1 MFKFINTLILLFYIF
16 ANVNAAYVQTDILL
30 NNYKVKPRSIVYYSN
45 NSYDEKYDVLSKI
58 YNNNS
63 RPCETCAGKFYIVKN
78 EIFNKNF
85 SIVRDTINNL
95 LYIDKVI
102 CKDTKLSWN
111 VKYTC
116 NNHVHK
122 IKFINPEWE
131 WKNKDI
137 QIRKQIDNVF
147 NQIETKQL
155 IIAIM
160 SMLIFCFLMFI
171 IIVMFNLKEPIK
183 IINKYTSPFIIGG
196 IMLLVFGVLMIAAIN
211 FPTNY
216 VNNKSKYC
224 INVVDADS
232 TLIDTITYKIDS
244 IAYIKNGRD

>member
-58 YNNNS
+58 YNNNP
-63 RPCETCAGKFYIVKN
+63 RPCETCGGKFYIVKN
-78 EIFNKNF
+78 ETFNKNF
-85 SIVRDTINNL
+85 YTVRDTINNL

-171 IIVMFNLKEPIK
+171 IIVMFNSKEPRK
-183 IINKYTSPFIIGG
+183 IINKYTSPFIVGG
-196 IMLLVFGVLMIAAIN
+196 ILLLVFGVLMVATTK
-211 FPTNY
+211 FPNY
-216 VNNKSKYC
+216 VNDESQYC
-224 INVVDADS
+224 ISVVDADS
-232 TLIDTITYKIDS
+232 TLTDSLIYQIDS
-244 IAYIKNGRD
+244 IADIKNGRD

>member
-16 ANVNAAYVQTDILL
+16 ANVNAAYVQTDLLL
-30 NNYKVKPRSIVYYSN
+30 NNYKVKPRSIVYYN

-85 SIVRDTINNL
+85 STVRDTVNNL
-95 LYIDKVI
+95 LYIDKVT
-102 CKDTKLSWN
+102 CKDIKTSWN
-111 VKYTC
+111 VKYPC
-116 NNHVHK
+116 NNHVHT
-122 IKFINPEWE
+122 IKFVNPEWE

-137 QIRKQIDNVF
+137 QIRKQIDNEY
-147 NQIETKQL
+147 NQIETKQF
-155 IIAIM
+155 IIATM
-160 SMLIFCFLMFI
+160 VMVIFCFLMFI
-171 IIVMFNLKEPIK
+171 IIVMFNSKEQRK

-196 IMLLVFGVLMIAAIN
+196 IMVLVFGVLMVAVIN

-216 VNNKSKYC
+216 VNNESQYC
-224 INVVDADS
+224 ISVVDADS
-232 TLIDTITYKIDS
+232 TLTDSLIYQIDS
-244 IAYIKNGRD
+244 IYHK

>member
-16 ANVNAAYVQTDILL
+16 VNVNAAYVQTDLLL
-30 NNYKVKPRSIVYYSN
+30 NNYKVKPRSIVYYN

-58 YNNNS
+58 YNNNP
-63 RPCETCAGKFYIVKN
+63 RPCETCGGKFYIVKN
-78 EIFNKNF
+78 ETFNKNF
-85 SIVRDTINNL
+85 SIVKDTINNL

-102 CKDTKLSWN
+102 CKDIKVLWN
-111 VKYTC
+111 VKYPC

-137 QIRKQIDNVF
+137 QIRKQMDNVF

-155 IIAIM
+155 IIAIIG
-160 SMLIFCFLMFI
+160 MLVFCFLMFI
-171 IIVMFNLKEPIK
+171 IIVMFNSKEPIK

-196 IMLLVFGVLMIAAIN
+196 IMLLVFGILMVAAIN

-224 INVVDADS
+224 ISFVDADS
-232 TLIDTITYKIDS
+232 TLTDTITYKIDS
-244 IAYIKNGRD
+244 IADIKNGRD